1 MIGEFDIDDCLG
13 DLVGKL
19 AQSYQSDP
27 RTRHIGRGYLPSTTE
42 IVHIV
47 ELLLEVSY
55 PGYFGRQNLSDK
67 NVVHHL
73 GELLPRL
80 GQCLYL
86 QLFRSLCHQN
96 EIDGNYRHCPSLVS
110 RLST

>member
-1 MIGEFDIDDCLG
+1 MIGEFDIDDSLN
-13 DLVGKL
+13 DLVSKL
-19 AQSYQSDP
+19 VKSYQSDP

-80 GQCLYL
+80 GQSLYL

-96 EIDGNYRHCPSLVS
+96 EIEGNYDPNGSAEQA
-110 RLST
+110 